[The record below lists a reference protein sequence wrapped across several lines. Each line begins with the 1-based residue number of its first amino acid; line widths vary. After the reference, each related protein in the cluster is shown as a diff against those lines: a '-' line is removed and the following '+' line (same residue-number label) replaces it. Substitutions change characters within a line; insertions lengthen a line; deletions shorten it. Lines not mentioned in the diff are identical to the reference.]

1 MSPVPVARQL
11 LPITYHPLLVTSPM
25 RLTFTI
31 QRFNPEVDSTPHPQ
45 EFRLDVGRGMTVLD
59 ALIRIKNEC
68 DGSLA
73 LRYSCR
79 SAICGSCSM
88 TINGR
93 EKLACRTSLRK
104 ELDRH
109 GHIIVAPLR
118 NLPVIKDL
126 VVDMAPFWEKIRN
139 VHPWLVPGSRH
150 SHEGV
155 PAQMTARGHANPQFH
170 NVDACIMCGAC
181 VAACTVFEVSKGFAG
196 PAALAKADRF
206 LSDPREAPS
215 ATRARLSALQ
225 SEDGIW
231 DCTRCNFCVEVCPK
245 DVKPME
251 AIIRLRRASLERGM
265 TTTGGARHIL
275 GFADLVEQQGRL
287 NEAIMPLKVVGF
299 APRAVWRIV
308 PLGLKMLFKGKVPN
322 PFGHAIPGFS
332 HLQALIRRVRRAT
345 SPV

>member
-1 MSPVPVARQL
+1 
-11 LPITYHPLLVTSPM
+11 M

-31 QRFNPEVDSTPHPQ
+31 QRFNPEVDSTSHPQ
-45 EFRLDVGRGMTVLD
+45 EIRLDVGRGMTVLD

-79 SAICGSCSM
+79 SAICGSCAM
-88 TINGR
+88 TINGS

-104 ELDRH
+104 ELERH
-109 GHIIVAPLR
+109 GHIAVAPLR

-126 VVDMAPFWEKIRN
+126 VVDMASFWKKIHD
-139 VHPWLVPGSRH
+139 VHPWLVPGVRLADGDVS
-150 SHEGV
+150 V
-155 PAQMTARGHANPQFH
+155 QTLAQGQANPQFH

-181 VAACTVFEVSKGFAG
+181 VAACTVHEVSKGFAG

-206 LSDPREAPS
+206 LSDQRES
-215 ATRARLSALQ
+215 LSSTRARLSALQ
-225 SEDGIW
+225 DEDGIW

-251 AIIRLRRASLERGM
+251 AIVRLRRASLEQGFA
-265 TTTGGARHIL
+265 TTGGARHIL
-275 GFADLVEQQGRL
+275 GFTDLVEQQGRL

-299 APRAVWRIV
+299 APRGLLHIL
-308 PLGLKMLFKGKVPN
+308 PLGIKMLLKGKIPN
-322 PFGHAIPGFS
+322 PFGHTFPGLS
-332 HLQALIRRVRRAT
+332 HLQSLIRRVRRAT
-345 SPV
+345 PPV

>member
-1 MSPVPVARQL
+1 
-11 LPITYHPLLVTSPM
+11 M

-31 QRFNPEVDSTPHPQ
+31 QRFNPEVDSSPYPQ
-45 EFRLDVGRGMTVLD
+45 DIRLDVGRGMTVLD
-59 ALIRIKNEC
+59 ALIRIKQEC

-73 LRYSCR
+73 VRYSCR
-79 SAICGSCSM
+79 SAICGSCAM
-88 TINGR
+88 TINGS

-104 ELDRH
+104 ELERH
-109 GHIIVAPLR
+109 GHITVAPLR

-126 VVDMAPFWEKIRN
+126 VVDMASFWEKIRD
-139 VHPWLVPGSRH
+139 VHPWLVSEAR
-150 SHEGV
+150 SAQEGV
-155 PAQMTARGHANPQFH
+155 AAQTGVRDQATPQFH

-181 VAACTVFEVSKGFAG
+181 VAACTVHEVSKGFAG

-206 LSDPREAPS
+206 LSDPRESPS

-225 SEDGIW
+225 GEDGIW

-251 AIIRLRRASLERGM
+251 AIVRLRRASLERGF

-275 GFADLVEQQGRL
+275 GFTDLVEQQGRL

-299 APRAVWRIV
+299 APRGLLRIL
-308 PLGLKMLFKGKVPN
+308 PLGFKMLLKGKIPN
-322 PFGHAIPGFS
+322 PLGHAIPGLS
-332 HLQALIRRVRRAT
+332 QLQALIRRVRRA
-345 SPV
+345 SPPA

>member
-1 MSPVPVARQL
+1 
-11 LPITYHPLLVTSPM
+11 M

-31 QRFNPEVDSTPHPQ
+31 QRFNPEVDSASHSQ
-45 EFRLDVGRGMTVLD
+45 EIRLDVGRGMTVLD

-79 SAICGSCSM
+79 SAICGSCAM
-88 TINGR
+88 TINGS

-104 ELDRH
+104 ELERH
-109 GHIIVAPLR
+109 GHISIAPLR

-126 VVDMAPFWEKIRN
+126 VVDMASFWRKIHD
-139 VHPWLVPGSRH
+139 VHPWLVSAVR
-150 SHEGV
+150 SS
-155 PAQMTARGHANPQFH
+155 QTQARGYANPQFH

-181 VAACTVFEVSKGFAG
+181 VAACTVHEVSKGFVG

-206 LSDPREAPS
+206 LSDPRESNAS
-215 ATRARLSALQ
+215 IRARLSALQ
-225 SEDGIW
+225 DEHGMW

-251 AIIRLRRASLERGM
+251 AIIRLRRASLERGL
-265 TTTGGARHIL
+265 TKAGGARHIL
-275 GFADLVEQQGRL
+275 GFTDLIEQQGRL

-299 APRAVWRIV
+299 SPRGLLHIL
-308 PLGLKMLFKGKVPN
+308 PLGMKMLRKGKIPN
-322 PFGHAIPGFS
+322 PFGHAFPGLS
-332 HLQALIRRVRRAT
+332 QIRALIQRVRRAT
-345 SPV
+345 PPV

>member
-1 MSPVPVARQL
+1 
-11 LPITYHPLLVTSPM
+11 M

-31 QRFNPEVDSTPHPQ
+31 QRFNSEVDSTTYSQ
-45 EFRLDVGRGMTVLD
+45 EFRLDVGRGMTVLN

-79 SAICGSCSM
+79 SAICGSCAM
-88 TINGR
+88 TINGS

-104 ELDRH
+104 ELERH
-109 GHIIVAPLR
+109 GHITVAPLR
-118 NLPVIKDL
+118 NLPIIKDL
-126 VVDMAPFWEKIRN
+126 VVDMASFWEKIRDIQ
-139 VHPWLVPGSRH
+139 PWLVPAARLSR
-150 SHEGV
+150 EGM
-155 PAQMTARGHANPQFH
+155 PAQIKVQGQANPQFY

-206 LSDPREAPS
+206 LSDPRES
-215 ATRARLSALQ
+215 HSSIGARLSMLQ
-225 SEDGIW
+225 DEHGIW

-251 AIIRLRRASLERGM
+251 AIVRLRRASLERGL

-275 GFADLVEQQGRL
+275 GFTDLIEQQGRL
-287 NEAIMPLKVVGF
+287 NEAIMPLRVIGF
-299 APRAVWRIV
+299 SPRGLLRVL
-308 PLGLKMLFKGKVPN
+308 PLGLKMLFKGKVPY
-322 PFGHAIPGFS
+322 PFGHGLPGLS
-332 HLQALIRRVRRAT
+332 HVQALIRRVRRVLPPT
-345 SPV
+345 

>member
-1 MSPVPVARQL
+1 
-11 LPITYHPLLVTSPM
+11 M

-45 EFRLDVGRGMTVLD
+45 EIRLDVGRGMTVLD

-68 DGSLA
+68 DGSVA

-79 SAICGSCSM
+79 SAICGSCAM
-88 TINGR
+88 TINGS

-104 ELDRH
+104 ELERH
-109 GHIIVAPLR
+109 GHIAVAPLR

-126 VVDMAPFWEKIRN
+126 VVDMTSFWGKIHD
-139 VHPWLVPGSRH
+139 VHPWLVPAVRPSPTH
-150 SHEGV
+150 
-155 PAQMTARGHANPQFH
+155 ARGHANPQFH

-181 VAACTVFEVSKGFAG
+181 VAACTVHEVSKGFVG

-206 LSDPREAPS
+206 LSDPRESPS
-215 ATRARLSALQ
+215 ATRARLSMLQ
-225 SEDGIW
+225 DEHGIW

-251 AIIRLRRASLERGM
+251 AIIRLRRASLEQGL
-265 TTTGGARHIL
+265 TQAGGARHIL
-275 GFADLVEQQGRL
+275 GFTELIEHQGRL

-299 APRAVWRIV
+299 APRALLHIL
-308 PLGLKMLFKGKVPN
+308 PLGMKMLRKGKIPN
-322 PFGHAIPGFS
+322 PFGHAFPGLS
-332 HLQALIRRVRRAT
+332 HIRALIQRIRRAT
-345 SPV
+345 PQA

>member
-1 MSPVPVARQL
+1 
-11 LPITYHPLLVTSPM
+11 M

-45 EFRLDVGRGMTVLD
+45 EIRLDVGRGMTVLD

-79 SAICGSCSM
+79 SAICGSCAM
-88 TINGR
+88 TINGS

-104 ELDRH
+104 ELERH
-109 GHIIVAPLR
+109 GHIMVAPLR

-126 VVDMAPFWEKIRN
+126 VVDMASFWKKIHD
-139 VHPWLVPGSRH
+139 VHPWLVSAARLADDD
-150 SHEGV
+150 V
-155 PAQMTARGHANPQFH
+155 PVQTPVQGQANPQFH

-181 VAACTVFEVSKGFAG
+181 VAACTVHEVSKGFAG

-206 LSDPREAPS
+206 LSDPREVPS

-225 SEDGIW
+225 DDDGIW

-251 AIIRLRRASLERGM
+251 AIVRLRRASLEQGFVA
-265 TTTGGARHIL
+265 TGGARHIL
-275 GFADLVEQQGRL
+275 GFTDLVEQQGRL

-299 APRAVWRIV
+299 APRGLLHIL
-308 PLGLKMLFKGKVPN
+308 PLGIKMLLKGKIPN
-322 PFGHAIPGFS
+322 PFGHTFPGLS
-332 HLQALIRRVRRAT
+332 HLQSLIRRVRRAT
-345 SPV
+345 PPV

>member
-1 MSPVPVARQL
+1 
-11 LPITYHPLLVTSPM
+11 M

-45 EFRLDVGRGMTVLD
+45 EVRLDVGRGMTVLD
-59 ALIRIKNEC
+59 ALIRIKQEC

-79 SAICGSCSM
+79 SAICGSCAM
-88 TINGR
+88 TINGT
-93 EKLACRTSLRK
+93 EQLACRTSLRK
-104 ELDRH
+104 EIERH
-109 GHIIVAPLR
+109 GHITVAPLR

-126 VVDMAPFWEKIRN
+126 VVDMASFWEKVRD
-139 VHPWLVPGSRH
+139 VHPWLVTTAQPSHTGEPARAQAHNPG
-150 SHEGV
+150 
-155 PAQMTARGHANPQFH
+155 NPQFH

-181 VAACTVFEVSKGFAG
+181 VAACTTHEVSKGFAG

-206 LSDPREAPS
+206 LSDPRESPS

-225 SEDGIW
+225 DEHGIW

-251 AIIRLRRASLERGM
+251 AIIRLRRASLEYGL
-265 TTTGGARHIL
+265 TKTGGARHVL
-275 GFADLVEQQGRL
+275 GFTDLLKQQGRL

-299 APRAVWRIV
+299 APRGLLRIL
-308 PLGLKMLFKGKVPN
+308 PLAIKMFIKGKIPN
-322 PFGHAIPGFS
+322 PFGHALPGLS
-332 HLQALIRRVRRAT
+332 HLQAFIRRVKRVMPPA
-345 SPV
+345 

>member
-1 MSPVPVARQL
+1 
-11 LPITYHPLLVTSPM
+11 M

-31 QRFNPEVDSTPHPQ
+31 QRFNPEVDRAPHADNY
-45 EFRLDVGRGMTVLD
+45 RLDVGRGMTVLD
-59 ALIRIKNEC
+59 ALIRIKQEC

-79 SAICGSCSM
+79 SAICGSCAM
-88 TINGR
+88 TINGS

-104 ELDRH
+104 ELERH
-109 GHIIVAPLR
+109 GQIAVAPLR

-126 VVDMAPFWEKIRN
+126 VVDMASFWEKIRD
-139 VHPWLVPGSRH
+139 VHPWLVSEARPAD
-150 SHEGV
+150 EAV
-155 PAQMTARGHANPQFH
+155 PVQMQAQGHANPQFH
-170 NVDACIMCGAC
+170 HVDACIMCGAC
-181 VAACTVFEVSKGFAG
+181 VAACTVHEVSKGFAG

-206 LSDPREAPS
+206 LSDPREVPS

-225 SEDGIW
+225 DEHGIW

-275 GFADLVEQQGRL
+275 GFTELVEQQGRL

-299 APRAVWRIV
+299 APRGLLQIL
-308 PLGLKMLFKGKVPN
+308 PLGMKMFFRGKIPN
-322 PFGHAIPGFS
+322 PFGPRLPGLS
-332 HLQALIRRVRRAT
+332 QLQAFIERVRRAT
-345 SPV
+345 SPG

>member
-1 MSPVPVARQL
+1 
-11 LPITYHPLLVTSPM
+11 M

-88 TINGR
+88 TINGS

-109 GHIIVAPLR
+109 GHIVVAPLR

-126 VVDMAPFWEKIRN
+126 VVDMAPFWEKIHD

-155 PAQMTARGHANPQFH
+155 PAQMTAWGHANPQFH

-181 VAACTVFEVSKGFAG
+181 VAACTVYEVSKGFAG

-251 AIIRLRRASLERGM
+251 AIIRLRRASLERGL

-299 APRAVWRIV
+299 APRGLLRIL

-322 PFGHAIPGFS
+322 PLGHAISGLS

-345 SPV
+345 PLA